1 MNVIRWIVDR
11 FPLGGEDDDEDQAN
25 AARRTARDEDRYR
38 HPRRGRVGRVR
49 HGQGGPT
56 R

>member
-1 MNVIRWIVDR
+1 MNVLRWIVDR
-11 FPLGGEDDDEDQAN
+11 FPLGDEDDDGDQAD
-25 AARRTARDEDRYR
+25 AAQRTAAKKTGTD
-38 HPRRGRVGRVR
+38 RGRVGRVR

>member
-1 MNVIRWIVDR
+1 MNVLRWIVDR
-11 FPLGGEDDDEDQAN
+11 FPLGGEDDDDQAN
-25 AARRTARDEDRYR
+25 AAREEDRSR

-49 HGQGGPT
+49 HSQGGPT

>member
-1 MNVIRWIVDR
+1 MNVLRWIVDR

-25 AARRTARDEDRYR
+25 AAREEDRYR